1 METWGYI
8 FQKGLH
14 MDDFIVQTIASR
26 LRMDPEDVVLLS
38 EDVFPYSI
46 LSTEFPKRGK
56 LYKRIYLAE
65 FGGSSYLIR
74 TIDDIV
80 GKVHIRYYKLNDHEI
95 ITRVKE
101 SL

>member
-1 METWGYI
+1 
-8 FQKGLH
+8 
-14 MDDFIVQTIASR
+14 MDDLIVETIASH
-26 LRMDPEDVVLLS
+26 LGMYPEDVILLS

-46 LSTEFPKRGK
+46 LSTEFPKRGEFH
-56 LYKRIYLAE
+56 KRIYLAE